1 MDGTRESKSPID
13 LSSSADLKRVY
24 DFIVIGG
31 GTAGLV
37 MASRLT
43 EDPQFNVLVL
53 EAGTSRLTDPKI
65 TIPGMALSTWND
77 PDFDWCFETIP
88 QVRIL

>member
-1 MDGTRESKSPID
+1 MDGARESKSPID
-13 LSSSADLKRVY
+13 LSSSTGLAKVY
-24 DFIVIGG
+24 DFIVVGG

-53 EAGTSRLTDPKI
+53 EAGASRLTDPKI
-65 TIPGMALSTWND
+65 TIPGMALSTWTD
-77 PDFDWCFETIP
+77 PDYDWCFETIP